1 MDPTGFEPAS
11 ATVTECRV
19 PLTLRALIGVS
30 GVAENM
36 ARLAERNILERVP
49 NWEVLGRQGA
59 FNTGAKQILCATIGV
74 LEG

>member
-1 MDPTGFEPAS
+1 
-11 ATVTECRV
+11 
-19 PLTLRALIGVS
+19 
-30 GVAENM
+30 VAENM